1 MLMILLVLILNFLVS
16 GISLSPEDDNDILP
30 FPLAMPTSIQV
41 EEAQTCQFDVTQLPD
56 DMGNYDPVTA
66 CEWATVA
73 LFNLEGVR
81 GNYRLPEAAR
91 YAYRRAIELNPAIAL
106 VRPIYDGFLFRL
118 DHIIARPDAL
128 ESSLKSITLEG
139 RFVDSGLYA
148 RYWISIQRNGDTY
161 YATGSGRTN
170 LAVHGYDLHSDE
182 FESPLSWD
190 NVPVNPDRINTISQ
204 SFYNF
209 IRVAVPIEADICE
222 DYIVDQRLTLTFN
235 DGTELQLFTNSSTVF
250 LLGGPW
256 QMIIDDRTYIQVDS
270 SLPLAVLDEL
280 VHPLGIPGPPQVS
293 LRCDSDYD
301 LIALA
306 FARDVGSEVSD

>member
-1 MLMILLVLILNFLVS
+1 MLMILLVLILNFLLS
-16 GISLSPEDDNDILP
+16 GISLGPKDDNDILP

-41 EEAQTCQFDVTQLPD
+41 EEAQTCQFDVTQLPE
-56 DMGNYDPVTA
+56 DMGNNEPVTA

-81 GNYRLPEAAR
+81 DNYRLPEAAR
-91 YAYRRAIELNPAIAL
+91 YAYRRAIELNPAIVLA
-106 VRPIYDGFLFRL
+106 RPIYDAFLFRL

-128 ESSLKSITLEG
+128 ESSLESITLEG
-139 RFVDSGLYA
+139 GFVDSGLYA
-148 RYWISIQRNGDTY
+148 SYLITIQRNGDQY
-161 YATGSGRTN
+161 YATGSGKTN
-170 LAVHGYDLHSDE
+170 FAVHGYDGQSDE

-190 NVPVNPDRINTISQ
+190 NVPVNPDRVNTISQ

-209 IRVAVPIEADICE
+209 IRIAVPIEADICE
-222 DYIVDQRLTLTFN
+222 DYYVDQRLTLTFN

-256 QMIIDDRTYIQVDS
+256 QMTIDDRSYIQVDS

-280 VHPLGIPGPPQVS
+280 VYPLGIPGPPQVS
-293 LRCDSDYD
+293 LRCNSDYD

-306 FARDVGSEVSD
+306 FSPDFNPEASD